1 MNGEPK
7 MAPMGTNTGK
17 ALCLMCCPCFVD
29 PCGRERR
36 KEYKKS
42 LRSFTLP
49 MCFIQIAMLI
59 VALALG
65 GVVPLSQ
72 NPAVGPGANTFILLG
87 AKDTLLIQQGQVFR
101 FITPVFLHAGIFH
114 LLVNVLAEW
123 RFGLYVERKWGT
135 LRYVVIYF
143 LAAIGA
149 TIMSC
154 LLNPTAISVGA
165 SGALMGLLGAYLAD
179 ILMSW
184 SRMEKLAR
192 MMALFQTLFWIA
204 ITMLFGFSTF
214 VDTAAHFGGVVTG
227 FMVGCALF
235 SGNLLNRRAQ
245 RALLGLFIAL
255 TIAWFAVGITLIY
268 TVITVS

>member
-1 MNGEPK
+1 MSNIHTLRDIEQQENATPLPNTWASSRNEPTVESYRPSGHYRIGFVPQFAYIDMNGEPK

-184 SRMEKLAR
+184 
-192 MMALFQTLFWIA
+192 
-204 ITMLFGFSTF
+204 
-214 VDTAAHFGGVVTG
+214 
-227 FMVGCALF
+227 
-235 SGNLLNRRAQ
+235 
-245 RALLGLFIAL
+245 
-255 TIAWFAVGITLIY
+255 
-268 TVITVS
+268 